1 MVTATAYL
9 PASGQRTRRSAVFSG
24 ISPVMAQIRRDLA
37 AEHAIRPGLRSA
49 SSAAGCSVIAEVDP
63 NKA

>member
-1 MVTATAYL
+1 
-9 PASGQRTRRSAVFSG
+9 
-24 ISPVMAQIRRDLA
+24 MAQIRRHLA